1 LLRGSGALPTFGA
14 PGGLLLVEIQ
24 HAFLVQNADDL
35 VDRGRIAFHDHHGA
49 AADHALGIG
58 MGIRSRDAQILQ
70 ERREVV
76 RGGPNVDVVGRNA
89 GLLQVARSGGRVML
103 AMEEGCD
110 GLGHRFDPLQAA
122 SQCTTSHP
130 DPPPARIG
138 ACGAARARYIMATS
152 GTVMRW
158 IVMANPLKLVSA
170 QPKGMPGVVAS
181 AVYAGGRRVL
191 EIPIEEAGEWSRKP
205 GHVVWIGL
213 HEPGLDLLRRVQAE
227 FGLHELAIE
236 DALKAHQRP
245 KIEQY
250 GDALF
255 VVARTAQ
262 MVEGRIA
269 FGETHLF
276 VGRGYVVSVRHGAS
290 TTYTP
295 VRERCEAAP
304 KALSEG
310 EDFILYAI
318 LDFIVDNYMPVIET
332 IQEEVEEIEDSI
344 LTANQPQN
352 QIVRLYQLRRDLLR
366 LRNAAVPLVEV
377 CRRLEQP
384 GMPGVDAAMQPL
396 FRDVSDHIRRVQ
408 EEIESLREV
417 LAFAFESSLMTGQSQ
432 QNEIT
437 RKLAAWA
444 AILAVPTA
452 VAGIYGMNFD
462 VLPELHWK
470 YGYPF
475 VLTIIVLTCTW
486 LYWRF
491 RRKQWL

>member
-1 LLRGSGALPTFGA
+1 
-14 PGGLLLVEIQ
+14 
-24 HAFLVQNADDL
+24 
-35 VDRGRIAFHDHHGA
+35 
-49 AADHALGIG
+49 
-58 MGIRSRDAQILQ
+58 M
-70 ERREVV
+70 
-76 RGGPNVDVVGRNA
+76 
-89 GLLQVARSGGRVML
+89 
-103 AMEEGCD
+103 
-110 GLGHRFDPLQAA
+110 
-122 SQCTTSHP
+122 
-130 DPPPARIG
+130 DPP
-138 ACGAARARYIMATS
+138 
-152 GTVMRW
+152 
-158 IVMANPLKLVSA
+158 LKPVA
-170 QPKGMPGVVAS
+170 QSSPHHHAVVAS
-181 AVYAGGRRVL
+181 AAYLGGRRVADIGV
-191 EIPIEEAGEWSRKP
+191 EDAGEWSRRP

-213 HEPGLDLLRRVQAE
+213 HEPSLDLLRQLQAE

-245 KIEQY
+245 KLEQY

-304 KALSEG
+304 MAFSEG

-318 LDFIVDNYMPVIET
+318 LDFIVDNYIPVIET
-332 IQEEVEEIEDSI
+332 IQEEVEEIEDSV
-344 LTANQPQN
+344 LGAQPSQD
-352 QIVRLYQLRRDLLR
+352 QIGRIYQLRRDLLR

-377 CRRLEQP
+377 CRRLEKP
-384 GMPGVDAAMQPL
+384 GLPGIDAAMYPL
-396 FRDVSDHIRRVQ
+396 FRDVSDHIRQVQ

-417 LAFAFESSLMTGQSQ
+417 LSFAFETSLMTGQAQ

-452 VAGIYGMNFD
+452 VAGLYGMNFD

-475 VLTIIVLTCTW
+475 VLVIIAGVCGW

-491 RRKQWL
+491 RQKQWL